1 MDVST
6 LIHEHLPG
14 DDPQVPDHYEDLMTQ
29 KNRLRSIVVRKRHSP
44 TLSELD
50 EALASLKSAQQIPSK
65 QLADWEMEIMG
76 FVYSADDET
85 TRVERLVD
93 FLEGMRSFAEVRTQ
107 ASEADLTRWTRQTEE
122 ARGIKLISLILSDLA
137 LLESGSD
144 EPEGEREW
152 LIWDGLLVKCELL
165 AFIQFVYRP
174 LKRFEIQIHEP
185 FTVNEFVAQHPN
197 ASRRELIGLMTSALH
212 QRIQQPL
219 LQFRKNS
226 ASDITSA
233 VFEESMLTR

>member
-1 MDVST
+1 
-6 LIHEHLPG
+6 
-14 DDPQVPDHYEDLMTQ
+14 
-29 KNRLRSIVVRKRHSP
+29 
-44 TLSELD
+44 
-50 EALASLKSAQQIPSK
+50 
-65 QLADWEMEIMG
+65 MG

-144 EPEGEREW
+144 EPDGEREW